1 MFFLSTIEIF
11 YIVQETTSESEDEH
25 DHFLRNATCSGVIP
39 PSADE
44 VEKHAREV
52 EHQYFR
58 RTTRGKSRKNLFRR

>member
-1 MFFLSTIEIF
+1 MSA
-11 YIVQETTSESEDEH
+11 DEF
-25 DHFLRNATCSGVIP
+25 DDFMRNAICPGVIF

-58 RTTRGKSRKNLFRR
+58 RKTRGKSKKKLFRN